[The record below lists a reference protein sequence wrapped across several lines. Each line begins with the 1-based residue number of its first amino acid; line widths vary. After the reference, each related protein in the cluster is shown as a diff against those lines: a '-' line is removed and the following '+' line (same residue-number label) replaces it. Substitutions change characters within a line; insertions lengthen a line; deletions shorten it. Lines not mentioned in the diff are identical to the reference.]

1 MYIKKKLLCIQQGM
15 ALLENGEPKEIG
27 GVTHPMD
34 LELADGTLTN
44 VYCVFFNLD
53 SNVKSTDFFL
63 FSVDNRQ
70 LVTHSFGR
78 KTDSF
83 FRKLYQKALSNSE
96 LTTMDLFLE
105 EFIGD
110 YIVGNHIIG
119 DSAVCN
125 LIGSDRICHKITG

>member
-1 MYIKKKLLCIQQGM
+1 M
-15 ALLENGEPKEIG
+15 ALLENGAPKEIG
-27 GVTHPMD
+27 GITEEME
-34 LELADGTLTN
+34 LELADGTLTS

-83 FRKLYQKALSNSE
+83 FRKLYKKALLKSE
-96 LTTMDLFLE
+96 LTTMDSFLD
-105 EFIGD
+105 EFVGD
-110 YIVGNHIIG
+110 YIFEG
-119 DSAVCN
+119 
-125 LIGSDRICHKITG
+125 LMGSFP